1 MIDQQC
7 LRCDF
12 YDPDCECT
20 CPSYDKWYACPIEAA
35 LPENQ
40 EELKN
45 MAEWY
50 SKDASRTKEQRL
62 S

>member
-40 EELKN
+40 DRGSSSGK
-45 MAEWY
+45 
-50 SKDASRTKEQRL
+50 SGRTEKHGGMV
-62 S
+62 